1 MDGHRPGNDSG
12 RKGLRRD
19 ASASPFAPTSSPF
32 HGGRIDANRGA
43 APRDAIRPSTT
54 EAGTPTAR
62 PTGTGTPTSGASTAS
77 GALPHELTAM
87 HRAFELSARGPAADP
102 NPRVGCVLITS
113 AGEVIAEGWHRGAGT
128 SHAEVAA
135 LAAARRAGRDV
146 RGATAVVSLEPC
158 AHWGRTGPCAV
169 ALADAGIAR
178 VVFSVPD
185 PNPVAAGGAQVLRQR
200 GVEVI
205 GGVEEES
212 GRKALGDWLA
222 RQTSSLASGVEAR
235 PHVIVKMAATL
246 DGRVAASDGTSRWI
260 TGADARGHAHRLRSR
275 VGAIVVGTGTLLADD
290 PALTARLP
298 DGSLAEHQPW
308 RVVMGMRPIPDH
320 AAVRGPGGELLA
332 LRTHDPAEVI
342 RELSSRGVN
351 EVLIEGGP
359 IIASAFLAAGLV
371 SELHAYIAPALLGA
385 GAHAI
390 SELGIG
396 TIAETMRFHI
406 IDVQRLGDDLLV
418 IAQPRPPD

>member
-12 RKGLRRD
+12 RKGMRRD
-19 ASASPFAPTSSPF
+19 ESASPFAPASSPF
-32 HGGRIDANRGA
+32 YGGTTDAHRGA
-43 APRDAIRPSTT
+43 ARHGAIPREAVKPEAVD
-54 EAGTPTAR
+54 AGTSASDT
-62 PTGTGTPTSGASTAS
+62 STAS
-77 GALPHELTAM
+77 GALPHELTAL

-128 SHAEVAA
+128 PHAEVAA
-135 LAAARRAGRDV
+135 LAAARRAGHDV

-178 VVFSVPD
+178 VVFAVPD
-185 PNPVAAGGAQVLRQR
+185 PNPVAAGGAQVLRAR

-212 GRKALGDWLA
+212 GREALGDWLA
-222 RQTSSLASGVEAR
+222 RQTSPVIAETKER

-246 DGRVAASDGTSRWI
+246 DGRVAAPDGTSRWI
-260 TGADARGHAHRLRSR
+260 TGTDARGHAHRLRAR
-275 VGAIVVGTGTLLADD
+275 VGAIVIGTGTLLADN

-298 DGSLAEHQPW
+298 DGSLAAHQPW

-359 IIASAFLAAGLV
+359 TIASAFLAAGFA

-396 TIAETMRFHI
+396 TVAEAMRFHI
-406 IDVQRLGDDLLV
+406 VDVRRLGDDLLV
-418 IAQPRPPD
+418 VVQPRPPD